1 MATINIGNLSF
12 THKGDYAGGTAYVKN
27 DIVYYATNGNSYIAK
42 GSTTGNV
49 PTSTAHWD
57 LFVAGSGGIWNA
69 GLSLGSANQ
78 EIRVNSGGTALEFH
92 TPSSGGILQVK
103 STIKTDT
110 QSITSNFPN
119 FADISGLSVDITPSS
134 ASNKILI
141 EVNLNVDCST
151 GYRNGAKIIRTV
163 SGSSAVHI
171 GNATSFSN
179 RTGVTFGCGI
189 GSPNGLH
196 AHSFRMLDN
205 PNTTNAV
212 NYKIAVGTES
222 TGGNI
227 VINRDLNDGDNNSH
241 VRGSSTITAME
252 VASGVL

>member
-1 MATINIGNLSF
+1 
-12 THKGDYAGGTAYVKN
+12 KN
-27 DIVYYATNGNSYIAK
+27 DVVYYSTNGNAYIAK
-42 GSTTGNV
+42 QSSTGNV
-49 PTSTAHWD
+49 PTNATYWSQFAQ
-57 LFVAGSGGIWNA
+57 GSGGIWNA

-171 GNATSFSN
+171 GNATSFSS
-179 RTGVTFGCGI
+179 RTGVTFGFGV
-189 GSPNGLH
+189 GSPNGLY

-227 VINRDLNDGDNNSH
+227 VINRDLNDGDDLSH
-241 VRGSSTITAME
+241 PRGSSTITAME